1 MANTPR
7 PQLSSAFDEMLAK
20 TKTRFDDLYRGGAPR
35 TAGPERVAAA
45 RAVGRRTP
53 PVGVP
58 RAPSAALDSAAARLL
73 NERFGED
80 WRYEIAEE
88 TRDGDE
94 AIVLG
99 RLTFGRDN
107 AVRTQFGRAKI
118 TGSSMAAASSGVRF
132 KVGGSGTAQDE
143 RDAFSRAA
151 EAALMNCV
159 DLI

>member
-1 MANTPR
+1 
-7 PQLSSAFDEMLAK
+7 MLAK

-35 TAGPERVAAA
+35 SVEPVA
-45 RAVGRRTP
+45 RARAIGRRTQP
-53 PVGVP
+53 ADVP
-58 RAPSAALDSAAARLL
+58 RAFSAAADSAAARLL
-73 NERFGED
+73 NERFGQD

>member
-1 MANTPR
+1 MANSPR

-35 TAGPERVAAA
+35 SAEPVAPA
-45 RAVGRRTP
+45 RAIGRRTQP
-53 PVGVP
+53 ADVP
-58 RAPSAALDSAAARLL
+58 RAPSAAADSAAARLL
-73 NERFGED
+73 NERFGQD

-118 TGSSMAAASSGVRF
+118 AGSSVAGASSGVRF
-132 KVGGSGTAQDE
+132 KVGGSRTTQDE
-143 RDAFSRAA
+143 RDAFGRAA

>member
-7 PQLSSAFDEMLAK
+7 PHLSSAFDEMLAK
-20 TKTRFDDLYRGGAPR
+20 TKTRFDDLYRAGAPR
-35 TAGPERVAAA
+35 TAERLAPATQVA
-45 RAVGRRTP
+45 RRTP
-53 PVGVP
+53 PAGVP
-58 RAPSAALDSAAARLL
+58 RGASMAAADWAAARLL
-73 NERFGED
+73 NERFGQD

-118 TGSSMAAASSGVRF
+118 VGSSLAAASEGVRF
-132 KVGGSGTAQDE
+132 KIGGSGTVQDE
-143 RDAFSRAA
+143 RDAFRRAA

>member
-20 TKTRFDDLYRGGAPR
+20 TKTRFDDLYLGGAPR
-35 TAGPERVAAA
+35 GAETVAPAGP
-45 RAVGRRTP
+45 VGRRVP
-53 PVGVP
+53 QAGMP
-58 RAPSAALDSAAARLL
+58 RAASMAAADSAAAQLL
-73 NERFGED
+73 NERFGQD

-99 RLTFGRDN
+99 RLTFGRHHS
-107 AVRTQFGRAKI
+107 VRTQFGRATI
-118 TGSSMAAASSGVRF
+118 SGSPVIAASGGVRF
-132 KVGGSGTAQDE
+132 KVGGSSTEHDE
-143 RDAFSRAA
+143 RDAFRRAA
-151 EAALMNCV
+151 EAALMNCI